1 MSGIRVNNGAKK
13 IEVNDNGDYIVLN
26 FGDHSFPEKFFSLLD
41 RVQDLAAEAEPREKE
56 IRARCQE
63 GSLEL
68 MRELTALDGEVHR
81 KISSEVDA
89 LFGPGTCRKVF
100 GDIVPGVELYDDF
113 FTQLLPYF
121 QQFGEERA
129 RRMSKYSAER
139 TGNV

>member
-26 FGDHSFPEKFFSLLD
+26 FGDHSFPDRFFAMTD
-41 RVQDLAAEAEPREKE
+41 RVEELAAEAEPREKE
-56 IRARCQE
+56 IRERCQE

-68 MRELTALDGEVHR
+68 VRELTALDSEIHR
-81 KISSEVDA
+81 KISAEVDG

-100 GDIVPGVELYDDF
+100 GDIVPGIELYEDF
-113 FTQLLPYF
+113 FTQLTPYF
-121 QQFGEERA
+121 KQFGEERA
-129 RRMSKYSAER
+129 QRLSKYSAAR